1 MVVRRARVSIQDTN
15 LMETPRLSFVNESPR
30 AGNNPAKL
38 VKEPMARE
46 IQFRPSVVGA
56 MISQIKPNSNA
67 IAIAKKNLIVSIFM
81 AHLIFDK
88 RNKRLTSGTCEAGV
102 QFDIPAF
109 QTSMEGTTIPF

>member
-1 MVVRRARVSIQDTN
+1 
-15 LMETPRLSFVNESPR
+15 METPRLSFVNESPR
-30 AGNNPAKL
+30 AGSNPAKH

-46 IQFRPSVVGA
+46 IQFRPPVVGA
-56 MISQIKPNSNA
+56 MISQMKPSSNA